1 MGARSSRDSHRARS
15 ALYRNAAIGQR
26 PAAAPICV
34 AYPPETSLNVLTTS
48 ASLLAWCCI
57 FSAAAAACSTRGSVV
72 LGHFIHLADRLI
84 DLFNPVALLL
94 AGRGHIA
101 GYLLHGRDDLI
112 HRLAGM
118 IDQLA
123 AGFDFQSARLQSSR

>member
-1 MGARSSRDSHRARS
+1 MPTRNKFERVDHQRQLACLVLHILGCGSR
-15 ALYRNAAIGQR
+15 
-26 PAAAPICV
+26 
-34 AYPPETSLNVLTTS
+34 
-48 ASLLAWCCI
+48 LLDQ
-57 FSAAAAACSTRGSVV
+57 GSVV